1 MSERDGYQHGVPCW
15 VDTWQPDADAAAA
28 FYAGIFGWEVR
39 SGSPAGTE
47 TRYDLCTVQGSDV
60 AAIGSPL
67 PEGAAPAW
75 TTYVWVD
82 DADAAAA
89 KAADAG
95 GSLVTAPFASLDGG
109 RMAIVTDPAGAL
121 LGLWQPGAHRGAQRV
136 NEPSAYAMSLLH
148 TPDTAA
154 AAAFYADLFG
164 WTTEAFGPATMFR
177 LPGFVGGE
185 PTQPVPRDVVA
196 VMAPPAADIP
206 PHWNV
211 NLQVS
216 DVDLTVEV
224 VTAQGGKA
232 IAPPFD
238 SSGFRNAVI
247 QDPQGA
253 VFAISQLV
261 IDH

>member
-196 VMAPPAADIP
+196 VMAPGEPARWAVDFWIADADVAAATAEQRGGRVLEP
-206 PHWNV
+206 PADAGPFRRAV
-211 NLQVS
+211 LS
-216 DVDLTVEV
+216 DPE
-224 VTAQGGKA
+224 
-232 IAPPFD
+232 
-238 SSGFRNAVI
+238 
-247 QDPQGA
+247 GA
-253 VFAISQLV
+253 AFSVSQLV
-261 IDH
+261 RLP

>member
-196 VMAPPAADIP
+196 VMAPGEPARWAVDFWIADA
-206 PHWNV
+206 
-211 NLQVS
+211 
-216 DVDLTVEV
+216 DVAA
-224 VTAQGGKA
+224 VTAEQSGGRVLE
-232 IAPPFD
+232 PPAD
-238 SSGFRNAVI
+238 AGPFRRAVLS
-247 QDPQGA
+247 DPEGA
-253 VFAISQLV
+253 AFSVSQLV
-261 IDH
+261 RLP

>member
-89 KAADAG
+89 NAADAG

-109 RMAIVTDPAGAL
+109 WMAIVTDPAGAL

-164 WTTEAFGPATMFR
+164 WTTEEFGPATMFR

-196 VMAPPAADIP
+196 VMAPGEPARWAVDFWIADADAAAATAERSGGRVLEP
-206 PHWNV
+206 PADAGPFRRAV
-211 NLQVS
+211 LS
-216 DVDLTVEV
+216 DPE
-224 VTAQGGKA
+224 
-232 IAPPFD
+232 
-238 SSGFRNAVI
+238 
-247 QDPQGA
+247 GA
-253 VFAISQLV
+253 VFSVSQLV
-261 IDH
+261 RLP

>member
-177 LPGFVGGE
+177 LPGYVGGE
-185 PTQPVPRDVVA
+185 PEQPVSREVVA
-196 VMAPPAADIP
+196 VMTPAA
-206 PHWNV
+206 
-211 NLQVS
+211 
-216 DVDLTVEV
+216 
-224 VTAQGGKA
+224 
-232 IAPPFD
+232 
-238 SSGFRNAVI
+238 
-247 QDPQGA
+247 QGA
-253 VFAISQLV
+253 RWIVDFWVDDIDAAVARSEDGGGTTVAAPFAAPVGRQAVLADPAGVTFSISQV
-261 IDH
+261 QVPAG

>member
-1 MSERDGYQHGVPCW
+1 MTERDGYQHGVPCW

-196 VMAPPAADIP
+196 VMAPAAPGAPAA
-206 PHWNV
+206 WG
-211 NLQVS
+211 
-216 DVDLTVEV
+216 VDLWVADIDAAVARAGEL
-224 VTAQGGKA
+224 GGRVLMA
-232 IAPPFD
+232 VHDRPPFR
-238 SSGFRNAVI
+238 SAVVA
-247 QDPQGA
+247 DPEGA
-253 VFAISQLV
+253 AFSLSQLV
-261 IDH
+261 A

>member
-164 WTTEAFGPATMFR
+164 WTTESFGPATMFR

-196 VMAPPAADIP
+196 VMAPGEPARWAVDFWIADADGAAQRAP
-206 PHWNV
+206 G
-211 NLQVS
+211 LGG
-216 DVDLTVEV
+216 TVL
-224 VTAQGGKA
+224 AGPYD
-232 IAPPFD
+232 APPF
-238 SSGFRNAVI
+238 REAVLA
-247 QDPQGA
+247 DPAGA
-253 VFAISQLV
+253 MFSVSTLHLDQLGQ
-261 IDH
+261 